1 LQTSDSSI
9 AQAKFDLSSAKQKI
23 IELENEQRLWNKT
36 EQIIEKEKSIL
47 SQELQMMKQKY
58 EEVHREYLQAVKD
71 STNVPQPSMER
82 HEELKQL
89 LTQITQEKDQLQRNL
104 LKATDQA
111 LIMQTRLTDAH
122 LVAENA
128 KE

>member
-1 LQTSDSSI
+1 
-9 AQAKFDLSSAKQKI
+9 
-23 IELENEQRLWNKT
+23 
-36 EQIIEKEKSIL
+36 
-47 SQELQMMKQKY
+47 MMKQKY

-71 STNVPQPSMER
+71 STQVPQPSMER

-89 LTQITQEKDQLQRNL
+89 LAQITQEKDQLQRNL

-128 KE
+128 KD

>member
-1 LQTSDSSI
+1 
-9 AQAKFDLSSAKQKI
+9 
-23 IELENEQRLWNKT
+23 
-36 EQIIEKEKSIL
+36 
-47 SQELQMMKQKY
+47 MMKQKY

-71 STNVPQPSMER
+71 STNVSQPSMER

-89 LTQITQEKDQLQRNL
+89 LAQITQEKDQLQRNL

-111 LIMQTRLTDAH
+111 LIVQTRLTDAN

-128 KE
+128 KD